1 MEGKEEWTMQLFY
14 AVAISLAGKAEFGK
28 SSPANLP
35 VDVHSSLAG
44 HKANV
49 GHTSHL

>member
-1 MEGKEEWTMQLFY
+1 MQLFY
-14 AVAISLAGKAEFGK
+14 AVAISLAGKAVVVK

-35 VDVHSSLAG
+35 VDVHGNLGG

-49 GHTSHL
+49 GYTSHL

>member
-1 MEGKEEWTMQLFY
+1 MQFFY
-14 AVAISLAGKAEFGK
+14 AVAISLAGKAECVK

-35 VDVHSSLAG
+35 VDVHGSLGG
-44 HKANV
+44 HIANV